1 MKINLSAK
9 TKMEMRNEFAEL
21 NGIRLAILQMRARN
35 GGKNIK
41 MYALTQVFQ
50 AFQNGRNSVPRTT
63 FHKRLKK
70 LHIDRKPCK
79 LRQIHRLKWLKA
91 VPHRTS
97 KCCLI
102 SHDDLLKLCR
112 SCGVKTEGLANENG
126 VKINLKIKHKKH
138 TKNVKKREK
147 KIKRECTEATKF
159 ELGHS
164 GRSDRIIECQ
174 NLCNAEIPNAS
185 KSDTFFARS
194 RSADSDFCTQHVRS
208 IGNTDCKGTTYK
220 QIGNSSSAEHVCSN
234 STTKSVEFSFSEPC
248 IGFQACE
255 RKTVTFDIHSTAFS
269 TADRPLIGAGRAKN
283 MRGEVDFDCGEK
295 EGTNMDDNDNTDTCN
310 PIATV
315 SNVSRECDMHGETNI
330 TTLKG
335 KEYFGFTGQEK
346 EDNPWQSFGNVPD
359 QDGAAIL
366 ENTEESNG
374 GEIRFVNGFQFAD
387 AAQQIRVGCM
397 DLESDSDQESELSNL
412 EINSNL
418 SDLSELS
425 VSSESLDSVSSTDT
439 SVGELARVR
448 WRARVGSNSDGESEC
463 TTSLCSPARFIHG
476 AKPCRNNKPCVANN
490 CGQLSSDTSQCNS
503 NNLWSQHSAM
513 YVKKINNSLRL
524 KDNKCSTVQ
533 GYSRNCQRN
542 IQREVRGNHENER
555 SRELSYSRNSPEAVM
570 AGPGEHQ
577 DSVAGAA
584 ALVLKKRE
592 KSWLVSPQKE
602 GEETLNGVIK
612 LGEKRKSGKNKEELE
627 DIKTRTNKR
636 KHKKKKKSK
645 KEKCKFDGKSLESC
659 DVNGNVT
666 TIMKGT
672 DACLNSET
680 KSEICQKRKRHGE
693 QGDPKK
699 VAELK
704 RKLEAISSEL
714 ARLQK
719 GKAKKSI
726 GKGANSKHKKTR
738 RLKPKKTHG
747 GSRIKRSNN
756 RGLDPK
762 TATFKMSEFLLLP
775 PSLVVRDGDL
785 KPACSM
791 AVPRGVNPPKCHPVW
806 RWKIG
811 GSPLPKPNR
820 HKVLQHSAI
829 TAR

>member
-21 NGIRLAILQMRARN
+21 NGIRLAILQMRAGN

-126 VKINLKIKHKKH
+126 VKINLKTKHKKH

-147 KIKRECTEATKF
+147 KIKRECTDATKF

-185 KSDTFFARS
+185 KSDIFFARS

-208 IGNTDCKGTTYK
+208 IGNTDCKGTTCK
-220 QIGNSSSAEHVCSN
+220 QIGDSSGAEHVCSN

-269 TADRPLIGAGRAKN
+269 TADRPLIGAGRANN

-295 EGTNMDDNDNTDTCN
+295 EGTNMDDNDTTDTCN

-315 SNVSRECDMHGETNI
+315 SNVSHECDMHSETNI

-346 EDNPWQSFGNVPD
+346 EDNSWQSFGNVPD

-374 GEIRFVNGFQFAD
+374 GEVRFVNGFQFAD

-476 AKPCRNNKPCVANN
+476 AKPCRNNKPCIANN

-524 KDNKCSTVQ
+524 KDKKCSTVQ
-533 GYSRNCQRN
+533 EYNRNCQRN
-542 IQREVRGNHENER
+542 IQRGVRGNHESEQ
-555 SRELSYSRNSPEAVM
+555 SRELSYSRNSPEVVV
-570 AGPGEHQ
+570 AGQGEHQ
-577 DSVAGAA
+577 DSVA
-584 ALVLKKRE
+584 
-592 KSWLVSPQKE
+592 
-602 GEETLNGVIK
+602 
-612 LGEKRKSGKNKEELE
+612 
-627 DIKTRTNKR
+627 
-636 KHKKKKKSK
+636 
-645 KEKCKFDGKSLESC
+645 
-659 DVNGNVT
+659 
-666 TIMKGT
+666 
-672 DACLNSET
+672 ET

-726 GKGANSKHKKTR
+726 GKGAHSKHKKTR

-756 RGLDPK
+756 RGLDDPK

-791 AVPRGVNPPKCHPVW
+791 AVPRGVHPPKCHPVW

-820 HKVLQHSAI
+820 HKVLQHGVI

>member
-1 MKINLSAK
+1 MSD
-9 TKMEMRNEFAEL
+9 
-21 NGIRLAILQMRARN
+21 IL
-35 GGKNIK
+35 
-41 MYALTQVFQ
+41 
-50 AFQNGRNSVPRTT
+50 
-63 FHKRLKK
+63 
-70 LHIDRKPCK
+70 DR
-79 LRQIHRLKWLKA
+79 RR
-91 VPHRTS
+91 
-97 KCCLI
+97 
-102 SHDDLLKLCR
+102 
-112 SCGVKTEGLANENG
+112 
-126 VKINLKIKHKKH
+126 
-138 TKNVKKREK
+138 
-147 KIKRECTEATKF
+147 
-159 ELGHS
+159 
-164 GRSDRIIECQ
+164 RIILGSRLEMS
-174 NLCNAEIPNAS
+174 LS
-185 KSDTFFARS
+185 KTGPAISE
-194 RSADSDFCTQHVRS
+194 
-208 IGNTDCKGTTYK
+208 
-220 QIGNSSSAEHVCSN
+220 NS
-234 STTKSVEFSFSEPC
+234 
-248 IGFQACE
+248 
-255 RKTVTFDIHSTAFS
+255 
-269 TADRPLIGAGRAKN
+269 
-283 MRGEVDFDCGEK
+283 
-295 EGTNMDDNDNTDTCN
+295 
-310 PIATV
+310 
-315 SNVSRECDMHGETNI
+315 
-330 TTLKG
+330 
-335 KEYFGFTGQEK
+335 
-346 EDNPWQSFGNVPD
+346 
-359 QDGAAIL
+359 
-366 ENTEESNG
+366 EESNG
-374 GEIRFVNGFQFAD
+374 GEVRFVIGFQFAD

-476 AKPCRNNKPCVANN
+476 AKPCRNNKPCIANN

-555 SRELSYSRNSPEAVM
+555 SKELSYSRNSPEVVV

-602 GEETLNGVIK
+602 GEETLNGAIK
-612 LGEKRKSGKNKEELE
+612 LGEKRKSGKKKEELE
-627 DIKTRTNKR
+627 DIKTRTNKK

-645 KEKCKFDGKSLESC
+645 KEKCKFDGKSLETC

-726 GKGANSKHKKTR
+726 GKGAHSKHKKTR

-756 RGLDPK
+756 RGLDDPK

-791 AVPRGVNPPKCHPVW
+791 AVPRGVHPPKCHPVW

-820 HKVLQHSAI
+820 HKVLQHGVI